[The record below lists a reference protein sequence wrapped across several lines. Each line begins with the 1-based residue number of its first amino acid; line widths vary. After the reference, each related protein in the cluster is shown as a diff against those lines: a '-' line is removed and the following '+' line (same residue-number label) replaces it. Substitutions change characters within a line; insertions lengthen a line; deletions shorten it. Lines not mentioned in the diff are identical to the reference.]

1 MASPRQSLTLA
12 LLAALLVV
20 GPVAYATAAP
30 AQSSSSSSSATGIPE
45 GPAQSPAISLPTNGK
60 FGAYSSSQ
68 NSSSSPTVS
77 PFVTKRPSVIDPAGP
92 VISLQSSEAIFTVAA
107 GLNACGYDVGL
118 EESDILRSEI
128 RASMNQT
135 LATSE
140 KARSSRDNLC
150 KFVILHR
157 LTTPSRDLAQYISLA
172 LYLTPPPEMEPSA
185 ELTAMPPD
193 ATQVVEVLP
202 LLRDFAAEVNL
213 HSLWLGNKHR
223 YDEMSESIHDALSTM
238 IVNTNAYLKM
248 PASTY
253 DGRRFVVVLE
263 PLLSPHSINARVYG
277 TDYVIVTSPSKNGI
291 LMKDVRHT
299 YLHYLI
305 EPLLYSRANSMDRML
320 PILKTVRDAPLDFLY
335 RSDIVSLTI
344 ECLIKAVE
352 TRTMDTGVPVFKM
365 PAKVLREDL
374 VRVEAERSAYQH
386 KVDSIRQQAVQ
397 QQMREGYVLVGY
409 FYQKLIQFEK
419 EPDGLKEV
427 IGEMVYG
434 MDVEQETH
442 RARDIDFLP
451 VGDSDVFEHA
461 RAHLSGLDLAE
472 SKLAEGDAAAAA
484 ELAQKAIANHIA
496 DPGRAHYILAMAMVK
511 SGKAQEAETA
521 FQQTLTE
528 SAEPRLLAWSHI
540 YLGRM
545 LDLSCK
551 RDEAVTEY
559 QKAFINRDGQQDTL
573 LAVQR
578 GLKEPFAVKGH
589 SCDADQEDAAT
600 PAEKS
605 AAPKTNP

>member
-1 MASPRQSLTLA
+1 MASLRRRAPFA
-12 LLAALLVV
+12 LLATLLVV
-20 GPVAYATAAP
+20 GPVVYTTAAP
-30 AQSSSSSSSATGIPE
+30 AQSSSSSSNLAD
-45 GPAQSPAISLPTNGK
+45 GPQQSPSLSLPTNGK
-60 FGAYSSSQ
+60 YGAYSSSQ
-68 NSSSSPTVS
+68 NSTSNPTVS

-118 EESDILRSEI
+118 EESDILRTEI
-128 RASMNQT
+128 RESMNQT
-135 LATSE
+135 LIGSE
-140 KARSSRDNLC
+140 KARASRDNLC
-150 KFVILHR
+150 KFIILHR
-157 LTTPSRDLAQYISLA
+157 LSTPSRDLAQYISLA
-172 LYLTPPPEMEPSA
+172 LYLTPPPEMEASA
-185 ELTAMPPD
+185 EITAMPPD

-223 YDEMSESIHDALSTM
+223 YDDLTASIHDALSTM

-320 PILKTVRDAPLDFLY
+320 PILKTVREAPLDFLY

-374 VRVEAERSAYQH
+374 AKVESQRSTYQH
-386 KVDSIRQQAVQ
+386 KIDNIRQEAVQ
-397 QQMREGYVLVGY
+397 RQMREGYVLVGY
-409 FYQKLIQFEK
+409 FYQKLTQFEK
-419 EPDGLKEV
+419 EPDGLQEV

-434 MDVEQETH
+434 MDVEQEAH

-461 RAHLSGLDLAE
+461 KTHLSGLDLAE
-472 SKLAEGDAAAAA
+472 SKLASGDTDSAA
-484 ELAQKAIANHIA
+484 ELARKALANHIA

-511 SGKAQEAETA
+511 SGKAQEAEAA
-521 FQQTLTE
+521 FQQALTE
-528 SAEPRLLAWSHI
+528 TTEPRLIAWSHI

-545 LDLSCK
+545 RDLSCE

-559 QKAFINRDGQQDTL
+559 QKAFISRDGQQDTL
-573 LAVQR
+573 LAAQR

-589 SCDADQEDAAT
+589 SCSVDVDDATA
-600 PAEKS
+600 PGEKTT
-605 AAPKTNP
+605 AAPRTNP